1 METTAVQEGSAAV
14 GASQARGFGELDG
27 ADFFKVLIAQLVNQ
41 DPLEPTSNQEL
52 LQQMSSIREI
62 ELNTNLTDSLKS
74 LSEQQ
79 QLGSA
84 SSLIGRFVTGQPGPD
99 GEVVSGK
106 VLAIRFATDGQ
117 ILLQLD
123 SGVELEMSRL
133 DTVTSIEQAA
143 AELIG
148 KLVRGVDTRDPD
160 SPTPKEGVVT
170 AVRTDGTETLLE
182 LDSGEQLRFLD
193 VVEIASTN
201 DAGDLEASS
210 GS

>member
-14 GASQARGFGELDG
+14 AASQPKGFSELDG

-62 ELNTNLTDSLKS
+62 ELNANLTQSLQS

-99 GEVVSGK
+99 GQVISGK

-123 SGVELEMSRL
+123 SGVELEMSKL

-143 AELIG
+143 GELVG
-148 KLVRGVDTRDPD
+148 KLVRGVDTRDPGD
-160 SPTPKEGVVT
+160 PTPKEGVVT
-170 AVRTDGTETLLE
+170 AIRTDGNETLLE

-193 VVEIASTN
+193 VLEVGSTN
-201 DAGDLEASS
+201 DAGDLEASTE
-210 GS
+210 